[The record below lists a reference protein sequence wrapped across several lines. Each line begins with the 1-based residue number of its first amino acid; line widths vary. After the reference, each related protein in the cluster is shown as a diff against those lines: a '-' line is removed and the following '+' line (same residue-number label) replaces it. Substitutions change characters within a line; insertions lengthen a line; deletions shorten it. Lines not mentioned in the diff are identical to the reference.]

1 MNRGCTLVIMAKTD
15 FNHLQAFVLVARERS
30 FTRAALQL
38 GVSQSAL
45 SHTIRA
51 LEARLGVRLLSRTTR
66 GVTPTEAGERLFASL
81 ASHYEGIEAGLA
93 LLNEGRDK
101 PAGTV
106 RISTHDHAARMVL
119 WPKLSP
125 LLKQY
130 PDIKLELNINYGL
143 IDIVVER
150 YDAGVRLG
158 EQVAKDMIAMR
169 ISPDLRMVVVA
180 SPAYLRGRELP
191 QTPQDLAVHQCINLR
206 LPTYDHVSPWEFM
219 KDGRTLELRLEGQ
232 CVFNTTPQKLQAALD
247 GHGYAQVPEDLAA
260 PHVAAGQL
268 RRVLDDWNPIYPGY
282 HLYYPS
288 RRQASPAFA
297 LVLDALRT

>member
-1 MNRGCTLVIMAKTD
+1 MAKTD
-15 FNHLQAFVLVARERS
+15 FNHLQAFLLVARERS

-45 SHTIRA
+45 SHTIRG
-51 LEARLGVRLLSRTTR
+51 LEARLGVRLLARTTR

-81 ASHYEGIEAGLA
+81 SSHYEGIEAGLA

-119 WPKLSP
+119 WPKLSL

-143 IDIVVER
+143 IDIVAER

-158 EQVAKDMIAMR
+158 DQVAKDMIAVR
-169 ISPDLRMVVVA
+169 ISPDVRMVVVA
-180 SPAYLRGRELP
+180 SPTYLQGRALP
-191 QTPQDLAVHQCINLR
+191 QTPQDLASHQCINIR

-219 KDGRTLELRLEGQ
+219 QDGRTFELRLDGQ
-232 CVFNTTPQKLQAALD
+232 CIFSTTPQKLQAALD
-247 GHGYAQVPEDLAA
+247 GHGFAYVPEDLAA

-268 RRVLDDWNPIYPGY
+268 RRVLDEWSATFAGY

-297 LVLDALRT
+297 LVLDALRA